1 MDALTAVVIDD
12 EPPARERLALML
24 AEAGVEV
31 VASLPDAYAA
41 LDWFGAGH
49 HCDAAFVDIQMPQMN
64 GIQLAARLARL
75 PHPPAV
81 VFTTAH
87 EEHAL
92 AAFDVNAADYLLKP
106 VRRDRLAITLGKLPV
121 HAPAQTPAIAAS
133 PATPRHFSVAE
144 RGRVKLVPLEAALY
158 LKAELKYVTLKTGD
172 GEHLLDTPLTQLETE
187 LGECALRIHRNC
199 LVMRH
204 AIAGFERDRDGGWHV
219 VLKGSGERLPVS
231 RRQQHVVREFR

>member
-121 HAPAQTPAIAAS
+121 HAPAQTPVIAAN
-133 PATPRHFSVAE
+133 PATPRHAISAS
-144 RGRVKLVPLEAALY
+144 PNAAASSSSRS
-158 LKAELKYVTLKTGD
+158 KPRSTLKPNSSTSPSRPVTANTCS
-172 GEHLLDTPLTQLETE
+172 TP
-187 LGECALRIHRNC
+187 R
-199 LVMRH
+199 
-204 AIAGFERDRDGGWHV
+204 
-219 VLKGSGERLPVS
+219 
-231 RRQQHVVREFR
+231 